1 MMYSTDTTSTPS
13 GLRESVETSTPSGPR
28 ESVEMSTFSGS
39 RESVDIG
46 DEVERWSN
54 FKREI
59 GAESNE
65 IAAKLLL
72 DRYTQ
77 V

>member
-1 MMYSTDTTSTPS
+1 MMYSTDKTSTPS
-13 GLRESVETSTPSGPR
+13 GSRESVETSTPSGSS
-28 ESVEMSTFSGS
+28 ESVEMSTPSGS
-39 RESVDIG
+39 SERVDIG
-46 DEVERWSN
+46 DEAERWSN
-54 FKREI
+54 FKNEI

-65 IAAKLLL
+65 TAAKLLL

>member
-1 MMYSTDTTSTPS
+1 MMYSTDKTSTPS
-13 GLRESVETSTPSGPR
+13 ESRESVETSTPSG
-28 ESVEMSTFSGS
+28 SS
-39 RESVDIG
+39 ESVDIG

-59 GAESNE
+59 GAKSNE
-65 IAAKLLL
+65 TAAKLLL
-72 DRYTQ
+72 DRYAQ